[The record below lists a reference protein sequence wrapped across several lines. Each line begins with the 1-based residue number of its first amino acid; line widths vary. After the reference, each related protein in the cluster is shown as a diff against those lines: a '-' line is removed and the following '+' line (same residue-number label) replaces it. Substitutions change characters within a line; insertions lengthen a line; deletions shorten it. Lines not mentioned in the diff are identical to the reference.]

1 MQKILKRKRKI
12 KTDAQMV
19 QILWLTETDFKITLI
34 NMLKKIEEMMEC

>member
-1 MQKILKRKRKI
+1 
-12 KTDAQMV
+12 MV